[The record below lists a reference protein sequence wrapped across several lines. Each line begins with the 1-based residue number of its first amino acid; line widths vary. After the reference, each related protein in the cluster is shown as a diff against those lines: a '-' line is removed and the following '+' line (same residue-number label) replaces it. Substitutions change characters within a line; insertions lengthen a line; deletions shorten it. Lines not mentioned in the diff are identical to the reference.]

1 MIGNGQNRISNRR
14 NDILDQHNKIGEYS
28 IKNTRYYHKKIIT
41 DAMRPIG
48 STFIK
53 ILET

>member
-1 MIGNGQNRISNRR
+1 M
-14 NDILDQHNKIGEYS
+14 LDQLNKIGEYP

-41 DAMRPIG
+41 DAMWPIG
-48 STFIK
+48 STIIK